1 MNSLSSPPAKG
12 HGGAGQG
19 DINGVRLA
27 LRLARRELRGGLKG
41 FRVFLACL
49 ALGVGAIAAVGSL
62 SAAVDSALKG
72 DARALLGGDADLTL
86 SHREA
91 SAAEYAALTEAGTVS
106 TVADLR
112 AMTRAADPAEGTGRR
127 ILVELKAVDDAY
139 PLYGALELAPP
150 LRPADAFALIDGAW
164 GAVADRDVLAAL
176 GLKLGARIKVGEAIF
191 ELRAALAREPDRGS
205 AIFILGPRLM
215 VGRAS
220 LAATG
225 LIQPGSIV
233 QYHYRVKLPP
243 AVDTRAWL
251 DEISARFPDAGWHA
265 RSLYNATPRLQQFLD
280 RIALFLTLVGLTSLL
295 VGGVGIA
302 NAVKAYLDGRAATIA
317 ILKCLGAPGRLVFRI
332 YLIQMLAISLGGIA
346 LGLALGAAVPFL
358 LSGVVAKILPVVA
371 HVGIYPQALALAA
384 AYGLL
389 TTLAFT
395 LWPLA
400 GARDVPAAHLFR
412 NVVAPLRHW
421 PRLGYALALI
431 AAGTALA
438 ALTVLSAQD
447 KPVARWFVLGA
458 ILTLAAFRLSAWAIA
473 ALARQASRM
482 PATMGGRPTL
492 RLALANLH
500 RPGAPTPSVVLSLGV
515 GLTLLVAVGLV
526 EGDISREV
534 REELPQGAPAFYFID
549 IQPDELAGFD
559 AAVRGVPGAGDI
571 QQVPSL
577 RGRIT
582 KINGVEADR
591 ARTNPRSAWVLDSD
605 RGLTYAATP
614 PRGTRVVSGKWW
626 PSDYS
631 GEPLV
636 SLDAGVAKDFGLGIG
651 DTLTVN
657 VLGREVTAR
666 IASLREI
673 DWSTLGINFV
683 MLFSPGV
690 LDGAPKTYIAT
701 AMATP
706 EAEEPILRAVTDRYA
721 NITAI
726 RVKDALD
733 AVAEILGKAS
743 AAVRLTALFTLI
755 AGTLV
760 LGGAIAAEHKRR
772 TYDAVV
778 LKVLGATRRTLLAT
792 FAIEYG
798 VLGAAAAAVAAGI
811 GTLAAFLVVTR
822 VMHGSWLFLP
832 GVVALTILGCSVLTL
847 VLGFAGT
854 WRALGQR
861 PAPLLRNE

>member
-1 MNSLSSPPAKG
+1 MNPVFPRTADG
-12 HGGAGQG
+12 HCDVGQG
-19 DINGVRLA
+19 RVKSLRLA

-41 FRVFLACL
+41 FRIFAACL

-72 DARALLGGDADLTL
+72 DARALLGGDVDLTL

-91 SAAEYAALTEAGTVS
+91 GPAEYAALAEAGTVS
-106 TVADLR
+106 MVADLR
-112 AMTRAADPAEGTGRR
+112 AMTRAADPSRGTGRR

-139 PLYGALELAPP
+139 PLYGALQLDPP
-150 LRPADAFALIDGAW
+150 LQPADAFALKDGAW
-164 GAVADRDVLAAL
+164 GAIADPDVLAAL
-176 GLKLGARIKVGEAIF
+176 GLKLGERIKVGEAIF

-233 QYHYRVKLPP
+233 QYHYRLKLPRS
-243 AVDTRAWL
+243 VDARAWL
-251 DEISARFPDAGWHA
+251 DEIAARFPDAAWHA

-280 RIALFLTLVGLTSLL
+280 RIALFLTLVGLTALL

-302 NAVKAYLDGRAATIA
+302 NAVKAYLDGRAVTIA
-317 ILKCLGAPGRLVFRI
+317 ILKCLGAPGRLVFQI

-346 LGLALGAAVPFL
+346 LGLALGATVPFL
-358 LSGVVAKILPVVA
+358 LSGVVAKLLPVVA
-371 HVGIYPQALALAA
+371 HVGIYPAALALAA

-400 GARDVPAAHLFR
+400 QARDVPAAHLFR
-412 NVVAPLRHW
+412 NVVAPARHW
-421 PRLGYALALI
+421 PRLGYALALV
-431 AAGTALA
+431 AAGSALA

-447 KPVARWFVLGA
+447 KAIALWFVAGA
-458 ILTLAAFRLSAWAIA
+458 LLTLTAFRLAAWAIS
-473 ALARQASRM
+473 ALARQGSRM
-482 PATMGGRPTL
+482 PATMAGRPTL

-534 REELPQGAPAFYFID
+534 REELPQGAPAFFFID

-559 AAVRGVPGAGDI
+559 AAVRSVPGAGDL

-582 KINGVEADR
+582 RINGVEAAR
-591 ARTNPRSAWVLDSD
+591 AKTNPRAAWVLDSD

-614 PRGTRVVSGKWW
+614 PRGTHIVAGKWW

-726 RVKDALD
+726 RVKDALE
-733 AVAEILGKAS
+733 AVAQILGNVS

-760 LGGAIAAEHKRR
+760 LGGAVAAEHKRR

-798 VLGAAAAAVAAGI
+798 ILGAAAAAVAAGI

-822 VMHGSWLFLP
+822 VMHGTWAFLP
-832 GVVALTILGCSVLTL
+832 GSVALTILGCSLLTL
-847 VLGFAGT
+847 ILGFAGT

-861 PAPLLRNE
+861 PAQHLRNE